1 MVFLM
6 LPITNYEIYQDGQI
20 IFEEGSLGEILY
32 IIDSGTVELSKKVEA
47 NSIVIEMLEQ
57 GYVFGEVAFI
67 ARVPRTATARAIG
80 ETTLGVIDR
89 VFLDNEFNKLS
100 SHFQTIIK
108 TLALRLQKSTDALA
122 KSKIDKIN
130 S

>member
-1 MVFLM
+1 M

-20 IFEEGSLGEILY
+20 IFEEGSFGEILY